1 MHHLLYPSSPPPAD
15 RHYLK
20 LWSAFVGVSSSQ
32 NHRLPTNQLDTNGGT
47 IYKQHSQNGW
57 IYFETSAAASFVLE
71 RGVPQRLLAFGAL
84 IVDFPDP
91 PLGVAYAAAP
101 PVEWRGANVPR
112 LSFPFAIC
120 NWRQVNVCDSMKT
133 LCTLKYFQH
142 YNFRKQLKWS
152 SLIDD
157 GLMIKQYKVGQV
169 WSNGSLPGGV
179 PQQSL
184 LSSICS
190 TSNPMNQ
197 EPNETSSFIYLCRI
211 CLVQFD

>member
-1 MHHLLYPSSPPPAD
+1 MNIWELWNVAPGVWVYKSFYLLVSHIGSHTYSTEDRYKMTTLTFSLKRMHHLLYPSSPPPAD

-20 LWSAFVGVSSSQ
+20 LWSAFVGVSPSQ

-120 NWRQVNVCDSMKT
+120 SWRQVMDVTPWKHF
-133 LCTLKYFQH
+133 CTLRVYE
-142 YNFRKQLKWS
+142 
-152 SLIDD
+152 
-157 GLMIKQYKVGQV
+157 V
-169 WSNGSLPGGV
+169 LPN
-179 PQQSL
+179 
-184 LSSICS
+184 I
-190 TSNPMNQ
+190 T
-197 EPNETSSFIYLCRI
+197 I
-211 CLVQFD
+211 